1 MYQGG
6 ASIRQIMK
14 ELRCASATACRALG
28 NAGIEARGPGRRRIL
43 TPEAEQVL
51 ALYNG
56 GLKPARIA
64 ESLGLKSMWRMD
76 RIRRLLKAAGV
87 ELPPQRKKNPQWDSA
102 KTEEIIALYESGATV
117 TAITARFGCAHR
129 IRALLKSAGI
139 FQRNRDRGRKPVGP
153 KAKSVEPSVAA
164 FRKQVLAYYKTGM
177 AISDVA
183 EHFGYRRGC
192 GCNRVRSI
200 LVRAGLYQIKSKKP
214 RQSDAACAEPS
225 AFSSSEPALHPA
237 A

>member
-1 MYQGG
+1 
-6 ASIRQIMK
+6 MK

-129 IRALLKSAGI
+129 IR
-139 FQRNRDRGRKPVGP
+139 V
-153 KAKSVEPSVAA
+153 
-164 FRKQVLAYYKTGM
+164 Y
-177 AISDVA
+177 
-183 EHFGYRRGC
+183 
-192 GCNRVRSI
+192 
-200 LVRAGLYQIKSKKP
+200 
-214 RQSDAACAEPS
+214 
-225 AFSSSEPALHPA
+225 
-237 A
+237 